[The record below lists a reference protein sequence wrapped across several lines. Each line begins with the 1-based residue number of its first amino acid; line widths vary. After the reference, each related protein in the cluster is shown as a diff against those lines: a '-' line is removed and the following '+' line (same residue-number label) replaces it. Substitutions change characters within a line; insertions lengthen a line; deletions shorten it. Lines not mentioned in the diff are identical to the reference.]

1 MRNNGAF
8 LVLKIENNYE
18 EMRIKKDGRFVSTK
32 REDGLHGLGLR
43 SVERIA
49 KKNHGYLECNAEGKV
64 FHTLLV
70 LPGKI

>member
-1 MRNNGAF
+1 
-8 LVLKIENNYE
+8 
-18 EMRIKKDGRFVSTK
+18 MRIKKDGRFVSTK

-49 KKNHGYLECNAEGKV
+49 KKNHGYLECNAEAKV